1 MQSNGLGIS
10 LLGDIIT
17 KWIQKEAYFLFV
29 IKLITREKSIEMD
42 GAWGNV
48 HWLEL
53 KLLSDQN
60 RRYAST
66 ASWHTSCISCR
77 AVNMP
82 NQRKQTTF

>member
-1 MQSNGLGIS
+1 MQSNRLGIS

-17 KWIQKEAYFLFV
+17 KWSQKKAYFV
-29 IKLITREKSIEMD
+29 INLITREKSIEMD

-60 RRYAST
+60 RQYAST